1 MRPGRDRRCARPPLS
16 QIEDEDED
24 EHDSLRPG
32 FEDEDEDDSLC
43 RAGEDDSLRRGFEDE
58 DEDED
63 DSTGPNCPMNTSHAS
78 ALRAFARNLQ
88 WVLTLRLAVQMATV
102 WFFAWGVVILAL
114 RIFGVQN
121 LYWLTMG
128 LLAVAPL
135 AALAAWRARQ
145 QRASLTK
152 IRASYDHLNAC
163 GGIIMSAETQDMGA
177 WMAQLPGV
185 AVPRPRWHSGR
196 PLLLL
201 STSAAFV
208 LITLLLPSRFTHFPG
223 RHLEIGQIVGQLQAE
238 VKLLAQEK
246 IIDAKKATEVKKQLS
261 QLQDD
266 SLGYDPSKT
275 WEALDHIKQSDS
287 DAAQQAAQEA
297 LNKTTSMTEAE
308 TLAKALE
315 QASDSGMSDATASQA
330 AQDLASML
338 DAAKLDN
345 GLLNVQIPPK
355 LLAGLTGLNK
365 EQMEKLLQNLE
376 ANKGLLSMDMSNLA
390 NLKMIDPATLANLQI
405 EGVCNNPNALADY
418 LCTCTNCDKA
428 MICMYC
434 NHPKG
439 GLARGGPGAP
449 MTWSDGASEKDLK
462 FQEHA
467 LPPSPHL
474 SQALL
479 IGVAKTAPQL
489 SGSDVLS
496 QHGALDNT
504 AAGGGGANA
513 QVILPEQR
521 QAVQNYFKRDN

>member
-1 MRPGRDRRCARPPLS
+1 
-16 QIEDEDED
+16 
-24 EHDSLRPG
+24 
-32 FEDEDEDDSLC
+32 
-43 RAGEDDSLRRGFEDE
+43 
-58 DEDED
+58 
-63 DSTGPNCPMNTSHAS
+63 MNNSHAT
-78 ALRAFARNLQ
+78 ALQSFARNLQ

-135 AALAAWRARQ
+135 ALVAAWRARQ
-145 QRASLTK
+145 QLASFTR

-185 AVPRPRWHSGR
+185 AAPRPRWRSGR
-196 PLLLL
+196 PLLML

-208 LITLLLPSRFTHFPG
+208 LIALLLPSRFTHFPG
-223 RHLEIGQIVGQLQAE
+223 RRPLEIGQIVGQLQAE

-246 IIDAKKATEVKKQLS
+246 ILDAKKAVELKKQLS

-308 TLAKALE
+308 AVAKAME
-315 QASDSGMSDATASQA
+315 QASDSGMNDTTASQA
-330 AQDLASML
+330 ADDLASML
-338 DAAKLDN
+338 EAAKLDN

-365 EQMEKLLQNLE
+365 QQMEKLLQNLE

-390 NLKMIDPATLANLQI
+390 NLKMIDPATLANLRNA
-405 EGVCNNPNALADY
+405 GVCDNPNDLAQY
-418 LCTCTNCDKA
+418 LSTCTNCNNA
-428 MICMYC
+428 LLCSLC
-434 NHPKG
+434 RHPG
-439 GLARGGPGAP
+439 QRLARGGPGAP

-479 IGVAKTAPQL
+479 IGVSKSAPEL
-489 SGSDVLS
+489 SASDVS
-496 QHGALDNT
+496 TEHGALNHT
-504 AAGGGGANA
+504 GAGGGAANA

>member
-1 MRPGRDRRCARPPLS
+1 
-16 QIEDEDED
+16 
-24 EHDSLRPG
+24 
-32 FEDEDEDDSLC
+32 
-43 RAGEDDSLRRGFEDE
+43 
-58 DEDED
+58 
-63 DSTGPNCPMNTSHAS
+63 MNQSHAA
-78 ALRAFARNLQ
+78 ALQACARNLQ

-121 LYWLTMG
+121 VYWLTMG

-135 AALAAWRARQ
+135 ALVAAWRARQ
-145 QRASLTK
+145 QRASFTK

-163 GGIIMSAETQDMGA
+163 GGIVMAAETQDMGA

-185 AVPRPRWHSGR
+185 AAPRPRWRSGR

-201 STSAAFV
+201 STSTAFV

-223 RHLEIGQIVGQLQAE
+223 RRPLEIGQIVGQLKAE
-238 VKLLAQEK
+238 INLLAQEK
-246 IIDAKKATEVKKQLS
+246 IVDVKKAAELKKQLS

-297 LNKTTSMTEAE
+297 LDKTTSMTEAE
-308 TLAKALE
+308 TLAKAIE
-315 QASDSGMSDATASQA
+315 QASDSGMSATTASEA

-345 GLLNVQIPPK
+345 GLLNVQIPSK

-365 EQMEKLLQNLE
+365 QQMEKLLQNLE
-376 ANKGLLSMDMSNLA
+376 SNKGLLSMDISNLV
-390 NLKMIDPATLANLQI
+390 NLKMIDPATLANLRMVGI
-405 EGVCNNPNALADY
+405 CHNPNALADY
-418 LCTCTNCDKA
+418 LCTCTNCRAA
-428 MICMYC
+428 MLCM
-434 NHPKG
+434 HPT

-467 LPPSPHL
+467 LPPSPNL
-474 SQALL
+474 SQAML
-479 IGVAKTAPQL
+479 IGVSKTAPEL
-489 SGSDVLS
+489 SGNDVS
-496 QHGALDNT
+496 AQHGALDS
-504 AAGGGGANA
+504 AVAGGGAANA